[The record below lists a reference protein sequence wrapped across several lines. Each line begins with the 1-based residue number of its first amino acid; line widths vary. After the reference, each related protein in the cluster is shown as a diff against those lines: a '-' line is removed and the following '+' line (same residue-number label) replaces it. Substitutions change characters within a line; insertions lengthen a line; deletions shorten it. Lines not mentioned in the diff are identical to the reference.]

1 MWINEVGRS
10 LHEWMQGRSGHDKS
24 WLERI
29 RSYFVSKQGSHL
41 IDNI

>member
-1 MWINEVGRS
+1 MWINEIDRS
-10 LHEWMQGRSGHDKS
+10 LHEWMQGCGGCDKP